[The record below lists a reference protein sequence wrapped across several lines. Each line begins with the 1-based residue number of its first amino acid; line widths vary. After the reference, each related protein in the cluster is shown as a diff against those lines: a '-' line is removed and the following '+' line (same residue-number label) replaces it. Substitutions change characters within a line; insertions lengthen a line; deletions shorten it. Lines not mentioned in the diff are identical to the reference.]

1 MKKSP
6 PPEQEGTQTYILRG
20 PIPEQVQQALKAR
33 LEKRISEEWDHTLVK
48 LKLRFRSYYAYVD
61 VQDPTEEVPTHLC
74 RLGYLGNMEEWQF
87 AFYKYSDEKYE
98 ISMDMEG
105 NWLVCPETALDI
117 SAGVYLQGG

>member
-1 MKKSP
+1 MKKSTLP
-6 PPEQEGTQTYILRG
+6 AEAGTQTYMLRG
-20 PIPEQVQQALKAR
+20 PIPGPVQSALKER
-33 LEKRISEEWDHTLVK
+33 LERRITEEWGHTLVT

-74 RLGYLGNMEEWQF
+74 RLGYLGSMDEWQF

-98 ISMDMEG
+98 VSMDWQG
-105 NWLVCPETALDI
+105 NWLVRPETAFDI